1 MNHSTHAKRG
11 AGALAIA
18 GLAGLFAIAPA
29 SASEHDTGGLTPA
42 DVRVY
47 EAGGDIGV
55 TAPVTS
61 PFVSVPIDDNALEFV
76 QIGLGFLAG
85 MAVVAG
91 GVTAANS
98 VRHHGQAHPA

>member
-11 AGALAIA
+11 AGAIAVA

-29 SASEHDTGGLTPA
+29 YASEHDTGQLTPA

-47 EAGGDIGV
+47 EGGGDIGV
-55 TAPVTS
+55 TAPVP
-61 PFVSVPIDDNALEFV
+61 PFVSVPIDDNALEFL
-76 QIGLGFLAG
+76 QIGLGFVAG
-85 MAVVAG
+85 MAVVAV

-98 VRHHGQAHPA
+98 VRHHGQARPA